1 MANVLFLDIGSRF
14 TKYSFIYLSENNF
27 KNLNTFEK
35 NNNEKNANEVAKDEI
50 KKGEIKNESKNNF
63 YEILALGLAD
73 SEGINYQRVVDYS
86 LYEDFITS
94 LINDIKK
101 ETGKN
106 IDIIFLS
113 VGGANLYSVVNNL
126 KIDVNNQEITH
137 TFLDDYLSKKAKIG
151 KIQADNIVA
160 LPEDFEN
167 IISILPRLF
176 IIDSVDKTY
185 NPVGLTAKNS
195 LEIELFISSIKGD
208 HKKNITKPFEKLGF
222 EVNDNIN
229 LNSKNVLFFIPNVLA
244 YSKGISS
251 GGFNSRK
258 LRELPPLAIIDLG
271 YSITE
276 LIVIL
281 EGAPYVKVYIK
292 RGLRNILKDISFA
305 LGVTLEEAENILL
318 NINIS
323 KIYKEDDY
331 IEINP
336 FFYYD
341 SNVIQKEKVQIY
353 SLIDT
358 VIIPRVEEISKLLK
372 SALANSFSYSL
383 ISNMLLVGG
392 GAEIKGIDKIIY
404 NIFEIRTT
412 PFKINKQF
420 FDNYRLTN
428 LYGMI
433 EVFVDKVYQDYKRS
447 KYEIGLVKSNKVK
460 GIIEKISDFFKNFF

>member
-1 MANVLFLDIGSRF
+1 MTNVLLLDIGSRF
-14 TKYSFIYLSENNF
+14 TKYGFIYLSESSF
-27 KNLNTFEK
+27 KNYNPFEK
-35 NNNEKNANEVAKDEI
+35 NNIEKNPSEVGKN
-50 KKGEIKNESKNNF
+50 GVKNEEKNSF

-73 SEGINYQRVVDYS
+73 TEGINYQRVIDYS
-86 LYEDFITS
+86 LYEDFINS

-101 ETGKN
+101 ETNRN

-113 VGGANLYSVVNNL
+113 VGGANLYSVVSNL

-151 KIQADNIVA
+151 KIQADNIVT

-185 NPVGLTAKNS
+185 NPIGLTAKNNI
-195 LEIELFISSIKGD
+195 EIELFISSIKGD

-222 EVNDNIN
+222 EVTDNIN
-229 LNSKNVLFFIPNVLA
+229 LNSKNALFFIPNVLA
-244 YSKGISS
+244 YNKAITSGNFSSK
-251 GGFNSRK
+251 K
-258 LRELPPLAIIDLG
+258 LRDLPPLAIIDLG

-276 LIVIL
+276 LVLIL
-281 EGAPYVKVYIK
+281 EGAPYLKVYIK
-292 RGLRNILKDISFA
+292 RGLKNILKDISFA

-323 KIYKEDDY
+323 KIYKDDDY

-336 FFYYD
+336 FFYSN
-341 SNVIQKEKVQIY
+341 SNVIQKEKVQIH

-358 VIIPRVEEISKLLK
+358 VIIPRVEEIAKLLK

-383 ISNMLLVGG
+383 ISNILLVGG
-392 GAEIKGIDKIIY
+392 GAEIKGIDKIIH
-404 NIFEIRTT
+404 NIFEIRAT
-412 PFKINKQF
+412 PFKINKQYF
-420 FDNYRLTN
+420 SDYRLTN

-433 EVFVDKVYQDYKRS
+433 EVFVDKIYQDYKRN
-447 KYEIGLVKSNKVK
+447 KYEINLVKSNKVK

>member
-1 MANVLFLDIGSRF
+1 MTNVLFLDIGSRF
-14 TKYSFIYLSENNF
+14 TKYGLIYLSESSF
-27 KNLNTFEK
+27 KDYNPFEK
-35 NNNEKNANEVAKDEI
+35 NNIEKNPSEVGKN
-50 KKGEIKNESKNNF
+50 GVKNEEKNSF

-73 SEGINYQRVVDYS
+73 TEGINYQRVIDYS
-86 LYEDFITS
+86 LYEDFINS

-101 ETGKN
+101 ETSRN
-106 IDIIFLS
+106 IDVILLS
-113 VGGANLYSVVNNL
+113 VGGANLYSVVSNL

-151 KIQADNIVA
+151 KIQADNIVT

-185 NPVGLTAKNS
+185 NPIGLTAKNNI
-195 LEIELFISSIKGD
+195 EIELFISSIKGD

-222 EVNDNIN
+222 EVTDNIN
-229 LNSKNVLFFIPNVLA
+229 LNSKNALFFIPNVLA
-244 YSKGISS
+244 YNKAISNSSFSSK
-251 GGFNSRK
+251 K
-258 LRELPPLAIIDLG
+258 LRDLPPLAIIDLG

-276 LIVIL
+276 LIIIL
-281 EGAPYVKVYIK
+281 EGAPYLKVYIK
-292 RGLRNILKDISFA
+292 RGLKNILKDISFA

-323 KIYKEDDY
+323 KIYKDDDY

-336 FFYYD
+336 FFYSN
-341 SNVIQKEKVQIY
+341 SNVIQKEKVQIH

-358 VIIPRVEEISKLLK
+358 VIIPRIEEIAKLLK

-383 ISNMLLVGG
+383 ISNILLVGG
-392 GAEIKGIDKIIY
+392 GAEIKGIDKIIH
-404 NIFEIRTT
+404 NIFEIRAT
-412 PFKINKQF
+412 PFKINKQYF
-420 FDNYRLTN
+420 SDYKLTN

-433 EVFVDKVYQDYKRS
+433 EVFVDKIYQDYKRN
-447 KYEIGLVKSNKVK
+447 KYEINLVKSNKVK

>member
-1 MANVLFLDIGSRF
+1 MTNVLFLDVGSRF
-14 TKYSFIYLSENNF
+14 TKYTLIYLSESSF
-27 KNLNTFEK
+27 KNFNHFEK
-35 NNNEKNANEVAKDEI
+35 NNIEKNNIEKNTTEI
-50 KKGEIKNESKNNF
+50 LKNEDKNNF

-73 SEGINYQRVVDYS
+73 TEGINYQRVIDYS
-86 LYEDFITS
+86 LYEDFINS

-101 ETGKN
+101 EIGRN
-106 IDIIFLS
+106 IDVIFLS
-113 VGGANLYSVVNNL
+113 VGGANLYSVVSNL

-151 KIQADNIVA
+151 KIQADNIVT

-185 NPVGLTAKNS
+185 NPIGLTAKNNI
-195 LEIELFISSIKGD
+195 EIELFISCIKGD

-222 EVNDNIN
+222 EVTDNIN
-229 LNSKNVLFFIPNVLA
+229 LNSKNALFFIPNVLA
-244 YSKGISS
+244 YNKAISNGSFSSK
-251 GGFNSRK
+251 K
-258 LRELPPLAIIDLG
+258 LRDLPPLAIIDLG

-281 EGAPYVKVYIK
+281 EGAPYLKVYIK
-292 RGLRNILKDISFA
+292 RGLKNILKDISFA

-323 KIYKEDDY
+323 KIYKDDEY

-336 FFYYD
+336 FFY
-341 SNVIQKEKVQIY
+341 SNSNLIQKEKVQIH

-358 VIIPRVEEISKLLK
+358 VIIPRIEEIAKLLK

-383 ISNMLLVGG
+383 ISSNILLVGG
-392 GAEIKGIDKIIY
+392 GAEIKGIDKIIH

-412 PFKINKQF
+412 PFKINKQYF
-420 FDNYRLTN
+420 ADYRLTN
-428 LYGMI
+428 LYGMV
-433 EVFVDKVYQDYKRS
+433 EVFVDKIYQDYKRN
-447 KYEIGLVKSNKVK
+447 KYEINLVKSNKVK

>member
-1 MANVLFLDIGSRF
+1 MTTVLFLDIGSRF
-14 TKYSFIYLSENNF
+14 TKYGFIYLSESSF
-27 KNLNTFEK
+27 KNSNPFEK
-35 NNNEKNANEVAKDEI
+35 NNIEKNPSEVGKN
-50 KKGEIKNESKNNF
+50 GVKNEEKNSL

-73 SEGINYQRVVDYS
+73 TEGINYQRVIDYS
-86 LYEDFITS
+86 LYEDFINS

-101 ETGKN
+101 ETNRN

-151 KIQADNIVA
+151 KIQVDNIVT

-185 NPVGLTAKNS
+185 NPIGLTAKNNI
-195 LEIELFISSIKGD
+195 EIELFISSIKGD
-208 HKKNITKPFEKLGF
+208 HKKNIIKPFEKLGF
-222 EVNDNIN
+222 EVTDNIN
-229 LNSKNVLFFIPNVLA
+229 LNSKNALFFIPNVLA
-244 YSKGISS
+244 YNKAISS
-251 GGFNSRK
+251 GNFSSKK
-258 LRELPPLAIIDLG
+258 LRDLPPLAIIDLG

-276 LIVIL
+276 LILIL
-281 EGAPYVKVYIK
+281 EGAPYLKVYIK
-292 RGLRNILKDISFA
+292 RGLKNILKDISFA

-323 KIYKEDDY
+323 KIYKDDDY

-336 FFYYD
+336 FFYSN
-341 SNVIQKEKVQIY
+341 SNVIQKEKVQIH

-358 VIIPRVEEISKLLK
+358 VIIPRVEEIAKLLK

-383 ISNMLLVGG
+383 ISNILLVGG

-412 PFKINKQF
+412 PFKINKQYF
-420 FDNYRLTN
+420 SDYRLTN
-428 LYGMI
+428 LYGMV
-433 EVFVDKVYQDYKRS
+433 EVFVDKIYQDYKRN
-447 KYEIGLVKSNKVK
+447 KYEINLVKSNKVK

>member
-1 MANVLFLDIGSRF
+1 MTNVLFLDIGSRF
-14 TKYSFIYLSENNF
+14 TKYTLIYLSESSF
-27 KNLNTFEK
+27 KNFNPFEK
-35 NNNEKNANEVAKDEI
+35 NNIEKNNTEI
-50 KKGEIKNESKNNF
+50 LKNEDKNNF
-63 YEILALGLAD
+63 YEVLALGLAD
-73 SEGINYQRVVDYS
+73 TEGINYQRVIDYS
-86 LYEDFITS
+86 LYEDFINS

-101 ETGKN
+101 EIGRN
-106 IDIIFLS
+106 IDVIFLS
-113 VGGANLYSVVNNL
+113 VGGANLYSVVSNL

-151 KIQADNIVA
+151 KIQADNIVT

-185 NPVGLTAKNS
+185 NPIGLTAKNNI
-195 LEIELFISSIKGD
+195 EIELFISSIKGD

-222 EVNDNIN
+222 EVTDNIN
-229 LNSKNVLFFIPNVLA
+229 LNSKNALFFIPNVLA
-244 YSKGISS
+244 YNKAISNGSFSSK
-251 GGFNSRK
+251 K
-258 LRELPPLAIIDLG
+258 LRDLPPLAIIDLG

-281 EGAPYVKVYIK
+281 EGAPYLKVYIK
-292 RGLRNILKDISFA
+292 RGLKNILKDISFA

-323 KIYKEDDY
+323 KIYKDDEY

-336 FFYYD
+336 FFYSN
-341 SNVIQKEKVQIY
+341 SNVIQKEKVQIH

-358 VIIPRVEEISKLLK
+358 VIIPRVEEIAKLLK

-383 ISNMLLVGG
+383 ISSNILLVGG
-392 GAEIKGIDKIIY
+392 GAEIKGIDKIIH

-412 PFKINKQF
+412 PFKINKQYF
-420 FDNYRLTN
+420 GDCRLTN
-428 LYGMI
+428 LYGMV
-433 EVFVDKVYQDYKRS
+433 EVFVDKIYQDYKRN
-447 KYEIGLVKSNKVK
+447 KYEINLVKSNKVK

>member
-1 MANVLFLDIGSRF
+1 MTNVLFLDIGSRF
-14 TKYSFIYLSENNF
+14 TKYTLIYLSDSSF
-27 KNLNTFEK
+27 KSFNSFEK
-35 NNNEKNANEVAKDEI
+35 SNMEKNTTEI
-50 KKGEIKNESKNNF
+50 LKNEEKNNF
-63 YEILALGLAD
+63 YEVLALGLAD
-73 SEGINYQRVVDYS
+73 TEGINYQRVIDYS
-86 LYEDFITS
+86 LYEDFINS

-101 ETGKN
+101 ETSRN
-106 IDIIFLS
+106 IDVIFLS
-113 VGGANLYSVVNNL
+113 VGGANLYSIVNNL

-137 TFLDDYLSKKAKIG
+137 TFLDDYLSRKAKIG
-151 KIQADNIVA
+151 KIQADNIVT

-185 NPVGLTAKNS
+185 NPIGLTAKNNI
-195 LEIELFISSIKGD
+195 EIELFISSIKGD

-222 EVNDNIN
+222 EVTDNIN
-229 LNSKNVLFFIPNVLA
+229 LNSKNALFFIPNVLA
-244 YSKGISS
+244 YNKAISS
-251 GGFNSRK
+251 GNFSSKK
-258 LRELPPLAIIDLG
+258 LRDLPPLAIIDLG

-281 EGAPYVKVYIK
+281 EGTPYLKVYIK

-323 KIYKEDDY
+323 KIYKDDEY

-336 FFYYD
+336 FFYSN
-341 SNVIQKEKVQIY
+341 SNVIQKEKVQIH

-358 VIIPRVEEISKLLK
+358 VIIPRVEEIAKLLK
-372 SALANSFSYSL
+372 SALTNSFSYSL
-383 ISNMLLVGG
+383 ISNILLVGG
-392 GAEIKGIDKIIY
+392 GAEIKGIEKIIY

-412 PFKINKQF
+412 PFKINKQYF
-420 FDNYRLTN
+420 GDCRLTN
-428 LYGMI
+428 LYGMV
-433 EVFVDKVYQDYKRS
+433 EVFVDKIYQDYKRN
-447 KYEIGLVKSNKVK
+447 KYEINLVKSNKVK

>member
-1 MANVLFLDIGSRF
+1 MTNVLFLDIGSRF
-14 TKYSFIYLSENNF
+14 TKYTLIYLSDSSF
-27 KNLNTFEK
+27 KSFNPFEK
-35 NNNEKNANEVAKDEI
+35 NNIEKNNIEKNTTEI
-50 KKGEIKNESKNNF
+50 LKNEDKNNF
-63 YEILALGLAD
+63 YEVLALGLAD
-73 SEGINYQRVVDYS
+73 TEGINYQRVIDYS
-86 LYEDFITS
+86 LYEDFINS

-101 ETGKN
+101 ETGRN
-106 IDIIFLS
+106 IDVIFLS
-113 VGGANLYSVVNNL
+113 VGGANLYSVVSNL

-151 KIQADNIVA
+151 KIQADNIVT

-185 NPVGLTAKNS
+185 NPIGLTAKNNI
-195 LEIELFISSIKGD
+195 EIELFISSIKGD
-208 HKKNITKPFEKLGF
+208 HKKNIAKPFEKLGF
-222 EVNDNIN
+222 EVTDNIN
-229 LNSKNVLFFIPNVLA
+229 LNSKNALFFIPNVLA
-244 YSKGISS
+244 YNKAISHSSFSSK
-251 GGFNSRK
+251 K
-258 LRELPPLAIIDLG
+258 LRDLPPLAIIDLG

-281 EGAPYVKVYIK
+281 EAAPYLKVYIK
-292 RGLRNILKDISFA
+292 RGLKNILKDISFA

-323 KIYKEDDY
+323 KIYKDDEY
-331 IEINP
+331 MEINP
-336 FFYYD
+336 FFYSN
-341 SNVIQKEKVQIY
+341 SNVIQKEKVQIH

-358 VIIPRVEEISKLLK
+358 VIIPRVEEIAKLLK

-383 ISNMLLVGG
+383 ISNILLVGG

-412 PFKINKQF
+412 PFKINKQYF
-420 FDNYRLTN
+420 GDYRLTN
-428 LYGMI
+428 LYGMV
-433 EVFVDKVYQDYKRS
+433 EVFVDKIYQDYKRN
-447 KYEIGLVKSNKVK
+447 KYEINLVKSNKVK

>member
-1 MANVLFLDIGSRF
+1 MANILFLDVGSRF
-14 TKYSFIYLSENNF
+14 TKYAFIYLSDSSF
-27 KNLNTFEK
+27 KNFNAFEK
-35 NNNEKNANEVAKDEI
+35 NNIEKNTNEV
-50 KKGEIKNESKNNF
+50 GKNEVKNEEKNSF

-73 SEGINYQRVVDYS
+73 TEGINYQRVIDYS
-86 LYEDFITS
+86 LYEDFINS

-101 ETGKN
+101 ETSRN
-106 IDIIFLS
+106 IDVIFLS

-126 KIDVNNQEITH
+126 KIDVSNQEITH

-151 KIQADNIVA
+151 KIQADNIVT

-185 NPVGLTAKNS
+185 NPIGLTAKNNI
-195 LEIELFISSIKGD
+195 EIELFISSIKGD

-222 EVNDNIN
+222 EVTDNIN
-229 LNSKNVLFFIPNVLA
+229 LNSKNALFFIPNVLA
-244 YSKGISS
+244 YNKAISNSSFSSK
-251 GGFNSRK
+251 K
-258 LRELPPLAIIDLG
+258 LRDLPPLAIIDLG

-281 EGAPYVKVYIK
+281 EGAPYLKVYIK
-292 RGLRNILKDISFA
+292 RGLKNILKDISFA

-323 KIYKEDDY
+323 KIYKDDEY

-336 FFYYD
+336 FFYSN
-341 SNVIQKEKVQIY
+341 SNVIQKEKVQIH

-358 VIIPRVEEISKLLK
+358 VIIPRVEEIAKLLK

-383 ISNMLLVGG
+383 ISNILLVGG
-392 GAEIKGIDKIIY
+392 GAEIKGIDKIIH

-412 PFKINKQF
+412 PFKINKQYF
-420 FDNYRLTN
+420 GDYRLTN
-428 LYGMI
+428 LYGMV
-433 EVFVDKVYQDYKRS
+433 EVFVDKIYQDYKRN
-447 KYEIGLVKSNKVK
+447 KYEINLVKSNKVK